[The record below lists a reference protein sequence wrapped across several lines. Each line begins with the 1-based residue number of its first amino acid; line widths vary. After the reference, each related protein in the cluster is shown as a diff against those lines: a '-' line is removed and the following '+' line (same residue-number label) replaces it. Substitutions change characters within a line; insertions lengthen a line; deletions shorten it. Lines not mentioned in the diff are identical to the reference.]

1 MFRRCSL
8 YLKLVFLL
16 LVAMICALL
25 AFTGMDHIGELMIV
39 RKCYESSEY
48 DKKKDAQYV
57 KKLQAYITEN
67 QVSTDNLDKVRE
79 WVRHNSIVTIRIYYD
94 DILIYDSEY
103 SDEELREENISADF
117 YDWND
122 YYDLQF
128 VNGTGKVSIY
138 GAYDIQIENYVL
150 MGSLICGFVVFI
162 FVVLLGVRRK
172 ISYIVKLKD
181 EIEILEG
188 GKLEYRLTVK
198 GNDEL
203 GELAEGLDAMR
214 RSFKDHVE
222 QEAEIV
228 QENQHV
234 ITEMSHD
241 LRTPITSIMLYTE
254 ILKKGAYEDNAQL
267 QDYLDRIDGKSRR
280 LKQLID
286 NLFEYSLVTG
296 KKEVSLEEPESS
308 SVVFYDIVSE
318 TCSYLGQRGFELE
331 FQGDWTERK
340 IRFSSDYITRILDN
354 IISNIIKYADPEK
367 PIQICMDQTDKELTL
382 AVANKVRM
390 PDEKTESTGIGLQSI
405 RNMMK
410 QMNGRCSV
418 EQDKENF
425 SIVLIF
431 PFV

>member
-1 MFRRCSL
+1 M
-8 YLKLVFLL
+8 
-16 LVAMICALL
+16 
-25 AFTGMDHIGELMIV
+25 
-39 RKCYESSEY
+39 
-48 DKKKDAQYV
+48 
-57 KKLQAYITEN
+57 
-67 QVSTDNLDKVRE
+67 RE

-280 LKQLID
+280 LKQ
-286 NLFEYSLVTG
+286 
-296 KKEVSLEEPESS
+296 
-308 SVVFYDIVSE
+308 
-318 TCSYLGQRGFELE
+318 
-331 FQGDWTERK
+331 
-340 IRFSSDYITRILDN
+340 
-354 IISNIIKYADPEK
+354 
-367 PIQICMDQTDKELTL
+367 
-382 AVANKVRM
+382 
-390 PDEKTESTGIGLQSI
+390 
-405 RNMMK
+405 
-410 QMNGRCSV
+410 
-418 EQDKENF
+418 
-425 SIVLIF
+425 
-431 PFV
+431 